1 MADGA
6 FHRDSEPNADI
17 DAAALKEGVRAAL
30 IGLARCNCTVTYRD
44 LAILAQIP
52 SPHSINRLTRL
63 LEDLVRE
70 DADAGRPLLA
80 SLVISRS
87 AERIPARG
95 FYCLVEELGLYDG
108 PDRGQQ
114 ARDYHREEVE
124 MAWAYWG
131 DGPCEDC
138 TCRE

>member
-1 MADGA
+1 MVQEA
-6 FHRDSEPNADI
+6 FEQPS
-17 DAAALKEGVRAAL
+17 LKEAVREAL
-30 IGLARCNCTVTYRD
+30 IGLARCNCTITYRD
-44 LAILAQIP
+44 LAILANIP

-63 LEDLVRE
+63 LEELVQE

-87 AERIPARG
+87 RERIPARG
-95 FYCLVEELGLYDG
+95 FFCLIHTLGLYDG
-108 PDRGQQ
+108 PDEGPK
-114 ARDYHREEVE
+114 AREYHQEEVE

-138 TCRE
+138 SCR

>member
-1 MADGA
+1 MVQET
-6 FHRDSEPNADI
+6 FEQEN
-17 DAAALKEGVRAAL
+17 LKEGVREAL

-44 LAILAQIP
+44 LAILAEIP

-63 LEDLVRE
+63 LEELVQE

-87 AERIPARG
+87 PERIPGRG
-95 FYCLVEELGLYDG
+95 FFCLIHKLGLYEG
-108 PDRGQQ
+108 PDEGPK
-114 ARDYHREEVE
+114 AHEYHRDEVE

-131 DGPCEDC
+131 EGPCEAC
-138 TCRE
+138 TCQES